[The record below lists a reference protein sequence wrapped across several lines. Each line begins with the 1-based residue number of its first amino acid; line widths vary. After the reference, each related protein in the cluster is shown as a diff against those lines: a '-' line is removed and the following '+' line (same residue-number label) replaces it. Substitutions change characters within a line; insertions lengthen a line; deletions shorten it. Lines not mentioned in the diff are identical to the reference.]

1 MKFIYIKKELSPKI
15 FNNQK
20 NVKAIIRKKLIDL
33 AYMYLRTNNLKDIK
47 VLDIRMVG
55 SLCNYNYN
63 ASSDLDLH
71 ITVDYSKISNNKDFV
86 FEFCK
91 TLRKN
96 WSQNNK
102 IKIYGFPVEIFI
114 EDKNVP
120 MNDKGIYSLL
130 KNKWLHEPTKISREK
145 INLDDIKSLY
155 IEYKRTIRDL
165 LKTDDINE
173 YNKFSDDL
181 AAFRKKGLSSEKGE
195 YSDENIVFKLLRKY
209 KKLDLITNRKNN
221 LLRKKYTLKENY
233 IPRLSDIYE
242 TNEKNKIDIH
252 SLNDFLLEKGDDLL
266 DVLLQIE
273 GFKVI
278 DYSNEKVQDHF
289 LEKAL
294 WIVPK
299 ELWNYYSFCEK
310 IIKAQV
316 DDFLKYIPKNIENYS
331 NLVKLA
337 INKSPYNL
345 SYLKPEDVDD
355 YYSICKIAVNRN
367 GRVLYY
373 VDEKFKDFMICLVA
387 IREDALA
394 LESVPKT
401 MDKSDYE
408 SLVTEA
414 FREEK
419 YIIEEDW
426 FPVEYIPLL
435 KKRFPNNEYLQ
446 TYNILKEYILKEVNK
461 LLKESVDFEDEEEF
475 NQKLSMSEMLDLEIR
490 THQIDLDS
498 LNNFLL
504 KKGDNYL
511 DVLLQVNGCKQID
524 YSNEK
529 VQDYY
534 ITSDFVTKITDY
546 PDELFNYYYFCDKI
560 IDKYGL
566 ISLKY
571 IPKNVDNYYTL
582 FVKYMKKYVE
592 YVIHYN
598 YHNQDWFRFPKEYIP
613 QLKKDFPEEFKFLK

>member
-155 IEYKRTIRDL
+155 IKYKRTIRDL

-209 KKLDLITNRKNN
+209 KKLDLVTNRKNN
-221 LLRKKYTLKENY
+221 LLRRKYTLKENY
-233 IPRLSDIYE
+233 IPRLHDIYE
-242 TNEKNKIDIH
+242 TNEKNQIDIH

-316 DDFLKYIPKNIENYS
+316 DYNFLKYIPKNIENYS

-345 SYLKPEDVDD
+345 SHLKPEDVDD
-355 YYSICKIAVNRN
+355 YYSICKIAINKD
-367 GRVLYY
+367 GRILYY
-373 VDEKFKDFMICLVA
+373 VDEKYRDYEICLVA
-387 IREDALA
+387 VRDNAQALN
-394 LESVPKT
+394 SVPKT
-401 MDKSDYE
+401 ISKSDYQY
-408 SLVTEA
+408 LVYEA
-414 FREEK
+414 FKEDK
-419 YIIEEDW
+419 YVIEYDW
-426 FPVEYIPLL
+426 FPVEYIPYL
-435 KKRFPNNEYLQ
+435 KNIFPNNEYLKS
-446 TYNILKEYILKEVNK
+446 YN
-461 LLKESVDFEDEEEF
+461 
-475 NQKLSMSEMLDLEIR
+475 
-490 THQIDLDS
+490 
-498 LNNFLL
+498 
-504 KKGDNYL
+504 
-511 DVLLQVNGCKQID
+511 
-524 YSNEK
+524 
-529 VQDYY
+529 
-534 ITSDFVTKITDY
+534 
-546 PDELFNYYYFCDKI
+546 
-560 IDKYGL
+560 L
-566 ISLKY
+566 IS
-571 IPKNVDNYYTL
+571 
-582 FVKYMKKYVE
+582 
-592 YVIHYN
+592 
-598 YHNQDWFRFPKEYIP
+598 
-613 QLKKDFPEEFKFLK
+613 